1 MILKQYNFFPDMRGT
16 AISWGDSAEAYA
28 GPSQF
33 QAGPTAPGPTGR
45 LPAKSH

>member
-1 MILKQYNFFPDMRGT
+1 MRGT
-16 AISWGDSAEAYA
+16 AISRGDSAEAYA

-33 QAGPTAPGPTGR
+33 QAGGPTAPGPTGR